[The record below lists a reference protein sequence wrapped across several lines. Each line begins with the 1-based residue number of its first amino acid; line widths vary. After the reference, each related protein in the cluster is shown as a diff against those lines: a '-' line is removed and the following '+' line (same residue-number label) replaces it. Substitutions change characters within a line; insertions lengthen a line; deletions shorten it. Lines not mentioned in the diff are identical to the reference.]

1 MKRTKKLPSV
11 HYDKSLLTDFLEQMT
26 EFSEVTSIELKVRW
40 GNGDSATYTDV
51 NNLFEDT
58 NIPDRI
64 SKFRA
69 TLYADEGRISL
80 DADSRAGREVH
91 SVTVDGEREWVHS
104 NINAIQEFAEQRSA
118 LFGRIFR
125 KKWIRWVQAV
135 LFGFLVSY
143 IGGYVIELII
153 PFYYPA
159 PLPMEQIVI
168 TSLLILS
175 ILSLEF
181 VNLIYP
187 FVILRRRGKEPM
199 YQKVTVAISFILTL
213 ISTVAALISLLSG

>member
-1 MKRTKKLPSV
+1 MKRTRNLPSV
-11 HYDKSLLTDFLEQMT
+11 HYDEALLTDFLEQLK
-26 EFSEVTSIELKVRW
+26 EFSDVNTFALKVRW
-40 GNGDSATYTDV
+40 GNGDSATYNDM
-51 NNLFEDT
+51 NNLFEDA

-69 TLYADEGRISL
+69 TLCADEGRISL
-80 DADSRAGREVH
+80 NVDSRAGREMH

-104 NINAIQEFAEQRSA
+104 NINAIQEFAEQRSG

-125 KKWIRWVQAV
+125 KKWIRWIQAALV
-135 LFGFLVSY
+135 GFLGSY
-143 IGGYVIELII
+143 VGGYIIGLII

-181 VNLIYP
+181 VNSIYP

-199 YQKVTVAISFILTL
+199 YKKATVTISFLLTL
-213 ISTVAALISLLSG
+213 ISTAAALITLLNG

>member
-1 MKRTKKLPSV
+1 MKRTKQLPSI
-11 HYDKSLLTDFLEQMT
+11 HYSESLLTDFLTQMR
-26 EFSEVTSIELKVRW
+26 EFSDVNTFEIKVRW
-40 GNGDSATYTDV
+40 GNGDSATYNDL

-80 DADSRAGREVH
+80 NADSYAGGEVH

-104 NINAIQEFAEQRSA
+104 NINAIQEFAEQRSG

-125 KKWIRWVQAV
+125 KKWTRRIQAV
-135 LFGFLVSY
+135 LFGFLGSY
-143 IGGYVIELII
+143 IGGYIIGLII
-153 PFYYPA
+153 PFYHPA
-159 PLPMEQIVI
+159 PLPVEQIVI
-168 TSLLILS
+168 AFLLVLS
-175 ILSLEF
+175 VLSLEF
-181 VNLIYP
+181 VNSIYP

-199 YQKVTVAISFILTL
+199 YKKATVAISFLLTL
-213 ISTVAALISLLSG
+213 ISTVAALISILNG